1 MSVEEA
7 LAVFKQHDDNMKQ
20 SLRRLREE
28 VKREGSIKIQK
39 HMLEDDFVEA
49 NKIMKLLEEIV
60 QVNWESNSE
69 KITTYIR
76 KMFVEGESTSALLD
90 KTHDKNELREEETLI
105 LRDIYQTNASKVS
118 ELNHQVS
125 DSVLWELK
133 SKGWLNVETVNWKQ
147 EQYLVFNLT
156 DKAIKMVQSLSP
168 TTTKTDV
175 FVSKSEELHREE
187 KNEPLFISNEQKL
200 SSWGFQVVNSTDY
213 DAIEFLLDEK
223 SCYLIHF
230 TKETIEEKLN
240 TYSHLKNLAFIF
252 NDKAEAQ
259 KALSTIYR
267 WVDKNTKNSR
277 YMTINIGLQEELS
290 RTKTF
295 TPHRF

>member
-7 LAVFKQHDDNMKQ
+7 LAEFKQHDDNMKQ

-76 KMFVEGESTSALLD
+76 KMFVEGESTPTLFD
-90 KTHDKNELREEETLI
+90 RQHDKNELTEEERLI
-105 LRDIYQTNASKVS
+105 LRDIYQTNASKIS

-125 DSVLWELK
+125 DSMVWTLK

-156 DKAIKMVQSLSP
+156 EKALKMVQSLLIAD
-168 TTTKTDV
+168 TKVDIV
-175 FVSKSEELHREE
+175 VPKAEEIHSKEER
-187 KNEPLFISNEQKL
+187 EPLFISNEQRL
-200 SSWGFQVVNSTDY
+200 AGWGFQVVNSSDY

-230 TKETIEEKLN
+230 TEETIEEKLN
-240 TYSHLKNLAFIF
+240 AYSHLKNLAFIF
-252 NDKAEAQ
+252 NDKTEAQ